1 MRKKIIATLI
11 IVGLAS
17 LAWAAT
23 IPPDHIFEA
32 DGGLSLLDGTREPIS
47 IEASADGTAT
57 IRFYKEGVDGWLVVI
72 TTGADSLRYLRAN
85 DPRIWNVMQTGTDS
99 VYVDLITATEVI
111 LTWQ

>member
-1 MRKKIIATLI
+1 MKKIIIVALI
-11 IVGLAS
+11 TAGLAS

-23 IPPDHIFEA
+23 IPPDHIFET

-57 IRFYKEGVDGWLVVI
+57 IRFYKDGAVF